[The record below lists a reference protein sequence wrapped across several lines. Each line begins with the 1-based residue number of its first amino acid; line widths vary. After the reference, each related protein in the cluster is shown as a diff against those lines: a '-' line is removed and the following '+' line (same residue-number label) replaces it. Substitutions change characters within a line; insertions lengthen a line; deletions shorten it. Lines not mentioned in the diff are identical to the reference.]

1 MHRIVSILIMLTLI
15 FTLTP
20 AVGLRQPVGIA
31 GYVYFQNSPLAGIEV
46 TVVNLNTS
54 EQDTGVTNDDG
65 LYTCSLYAETGDI
78 LQISGEYNNI
88 TAINTTVVD
97 LSKTTQW
104 LNLSIGA
111 GSLVARFSYY
121 PPNPRPNEPVHF
133 YDRSSGDITA
143 WLWNFG
149 DGTTGTGKNP
159 THTYQSEGT
168 YTVTLEVRSGDAF
181 DRTQKTITVRKIST
195 TPYIP
200 PVKPPIY
207 PEGYSIKEMCDLLR
221 ISNLSKSSD
230 KVRIVFLDSG
240 VASRTYQVNNTIL
253 DLSKIEKY
261 STTGDTE
268 DEYGHGTAVAS
279 ILLYILTTK
288 VDNYELICIKA
299 FDPHGQSTEKTFI
312 DAMEMAKRLHPDIV
326 SISAGAIPSDIDL
339 ISRKAEELT
348 HAGIVVVASAGNSGS
363 DLDTILSPAIN
374 PHVIAVGAENP
385 ERTILNLKDDT
396 ICEWSSRGSPAL
408 KKPNCV
414 APGESIRLPWG
425 KTQERV
431 MSGTS
436 FSAPFVAGGIAVSI
450 SKNRG
455 LYDLVKTLY
464 FWDGAIVTDTVKSAV
479 EETCYP
485 KGVYYVWGAGIPQ
498 FDKLPGVLHAKL
510 MTLLITFIIL
520 LVVVVGV
527 VSVTVYLVLRK
538 RSPFPKW

>member
-1 MHRIVSILIMLTLI
+1 M
-15 FTLTP
+15 
-20 AVGLRQPVGIA
+20 
-31 GYVYFQNSPLAGIEV
+31 
-46 TVVNLNTS
+46 
-54 EQDTGVTNDDG
+54 
-65 LYTCSLYAETGDI
+65 
-78 LQISGEYNNI
+78 
-88 TAINTTVVD
+88 
-97 LSKTTQW
+97 
-104 LNLSIGA
+104 
-111 GSLVARFSYY
+111 
-121 PPNPRPNEPVHF
+121 
-133 YDRSSGDITA
+133 
-143 WLWNFG
+143 
-149 DGTTGTGKNP
+149 
-159 THTYQSEGT
+159 
-168 YTVTLEVRSGDAF
+168 
-181 DRTQKTITVRKIST
+181 
-195 TPYIP
+195 
-200 PVKPPIY
+200 
-207 PEGYSIKEMCDLLR
+207 
-221 ISNLSKSSD
+221 
-230 KVRIVFLDSG
+230 
-240 VASRTYQVNNTIL
+240 
-253 DLSKIEKY
+253 
-261 STTGDTE
+261 
-268 DEYGHGTAVAS
+268 
-279 ILLYILTTK
+279 
-288 VDNYELICIKA
+288 
-299 FDPHGQSTEKTFI
+299 
-312 DAMEMAKRLHPDIV
+312 
-326 SISAGAIPSDIDL
+326 
-339 ISRKAEELT
+339 
-348 HAGIVVVASAGNSGS
+348 VASAGNSGS